1 MNTSYLLFWIIVI
14 THNLLIHYTAFCLY
28 FYPKNSYPFI
38 VFSFIF
44 YNVTLFN
51 FMFNGC
57 PLIRYER
64 KLLSKNDS
72 LKYLGPLTPIF
83 YLYNYLFNK
92 NKLVIINFKDTNII
106 LSKTFFIF
114 TFGYVIT
121 KIII

>member
-1 MNTSYLLFWIIVI
+1 
-14 THNLLIHYTAFCLY
+14 
-28 FYPKNSYPFI
+28 
-38 VFSFIF
+38 
-44 YNVTLFN
+44 
-51 FMFNGC
+51 MFNGC

-64 KLLSKNDS
+64 RLLSKNDS
-72 LKYLGPLTPIF
+72 LKYLGPLSPLF